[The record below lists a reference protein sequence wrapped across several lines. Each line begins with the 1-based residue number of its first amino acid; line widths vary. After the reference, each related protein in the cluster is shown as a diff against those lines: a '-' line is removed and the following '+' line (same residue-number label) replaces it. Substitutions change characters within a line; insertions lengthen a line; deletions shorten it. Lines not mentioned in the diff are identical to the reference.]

1 MVQGGSVGSIE
12 VPFVEE
18 ESLKEVSHRGRDC
31 LTLLESAAAAE
42 CQESFIL
49 KP

>member
-1 MVQGGSVGSIE
+1 MEAPGAGGASV
-12 VPFVEE
+12 
-18 ESLKEVSHRGRDC
+18 KEVSRGGRDH

-42 CQESFIL
+42 CQASFIF